1 MSNQDAKFDGGKA
14 QLTLVPTQI
23 FFDIA
28 RIREYGVKKYKDPE
42 NWKRVE
48 IERYRD
54 AMYRHWLA
62 YVNDPHGLDEESGMP
77 HLWHV
82 ACNCAFLCAM
92 EKRKYDK
99 QEETCNINGKQV
111 TFDNTIVHIP
121 FTQDELG
128 FLVKFLSSDG
138 IIVDNEELDKI
149 VKKLNVRRLDDEL

>member
-82 ACNCAFLCAM
+82 ACNCAFLCEM
-92 EKRKYDK
+92 EKGKYDK
-99 QEETCNINGKQV
+99 KEDVEICNINGKKV
-111 TFDNTIVHIP
+111 INISLNE
-121 FTQDELG
+121 DELETLIYG
-128 FLVKFLSSDG
+128 LNHSFDGGLVEDT
-138 IIVDNEELDKI
+138 EEIDKLI
-149 VKKLNVRRLDDEL
+149 KKLNVRRLDDEL

>member
-82 ACNCAFLCAM
+82 ACNCAFLCEM
-92 EKRKYDK
+92 EKGKYDK
-99 QEETCNINGKQV
+99 KEETCNINGKQV
-111 TFDNTIVHIP
+111 AFNNDIVHIP

-128 FLVKFLSSDG
+128 FLVKSLSSDG
-138 IIVDNEELDKI
+138 IIADKDKLDKL